1 MLLNLDS
8 FSNLK
13 GILVNVK
20 RDYRPSSFFSCLPFV
35 IILKDKLIIGK
46 PYNIRKVM
54 SGSLSRWIKVISIN

>member
-20 RDYRPSSFFSCLPFV
+20 KGLPLLLILVYRTV

-46 PYNIRKVM
+46 PYNAIVMERKFEPP
-54 SGSLSRWIKVISIN
+54 WIK